1 MRGAADAKRPS
12 ARGLA
17 AAADDGP
24 LPLVVVA
31 DRTIGAGA
39 KRASAFFGR
48 RFLGEEEEAAAAPR
62 DSPFARA
69 MRSSAEL
76 STARRRV
83 AEVLAALILKINIKN
98 RFTSEGAA
106 GSWSSTEVCE
116 STQTEAYHGLNATP

>member
-48 RFLGEEEEAAAAPR
+48 RFLGEEEEEAVAAPR

-83 AEVLAALILKINIKN
+83 AAVSAALIIK
-98 RFTSEGAA
+98 
-106 GSWSSTEVCE
+106 
-116 STQTEAYHGLNATP
+116 Y